1 MSSPP
6 DKQIRVALRALAD
19 ASIAAQSRRFFKTAE
34 GEYGAG
40 DQFLGIRVPELRR
53 IAREFR
59 DASLREVGG
68 FLRSRWHEE
77 RLFAVILLTEQYARG
92 DAARQEAIH
101 RLYCD
106 NLRFINNWDIVDA
119 SAPRIV
125 GPHLEKRDRSQLH
138 IWAKSS
144 DLWERRIAIMAT
156 FHFIRGN
163 DFADTLTLAEMLLHD
178 PEDLIH
184 KAVGWML
191 REIGNRDRAVEEAF
205 LERHA
210 AVMPRT
216 MLRYAVE
223 KFPERKRR
231 AWLARR

>member
-1 MSSPP
+1 
-6 DKQIRVALRALAD
+6 
-19 ASIAAQSRRFFKTAE
+19 
-34 GEYGAG
+34 
-40 DQFLGIRVPELRR
+40 
-53 IAREFR
+53 
-59 DASLREVGG
+59 
-68 FLRSRWHEE
+68 
-77 RLFAVILLTEQYARG
+77 
-92 DAARQEAIH
+92 
-101 RLYCD
+101 
-106 NLRFINNWDIVDA
+106 
-119 SAPRIV
+119 
-125 GPHLEKRDRSQLH
+125 
-138 IWAKSS
+138 
-144 DLWERRIAIMAT
+144 MAT

>member
-1 MSSPP
+1 MATPSA
-6 DKQIRVALRALAD
+6 KEIRNAIHAKAD
-19 ASIAAQSRRFFKTAE
+19 PGIAAQFRRFFKTAD

-40 DQFLGIRVPELRR
+40 EQFLGVRVPDLRR

-59 DASLREVGG
+59 EASLRVIAG

-77 RLFAVILLTEQYARG
+77 RLFAVILMVEKHARG
-92 DAARQEAIH
+92 DASIREAIH

-125 GPHLEKRDRSQLH
+125 GPHLEKRDRSQLR

-144 DLWERRIAIMAT
+144 NLWERRIAIMAT
-156 FHFIRGN
+156 FHFIRRN
-163 DFADTLTLAEMLLHD
+163 DFDDTLALAETLLHD

-191 REIGNRDRAVEEAF
+191 REIGNRDRAVVEAF

-210 AVMPRT
+210 GVMPRT
-216 MLRYAVE
+216 MLRYAIE
-223 KFPERKRR
+223 KFPERERR